1 MVLRDLIR
9 DVFRT
14 LWSHKLRTFL
24 TMFGIAWG
32 IVSIVLMVAAGEGLR
47 KGQEDQTR
55 NLGKDIM
62 IVFHGRTSLQAG
74 GTRAGRVVHWED
86 PDVQAVHSEAPD
98 CEYAIPELEQEDVR
112 THSNYNNAAFLIT
125 GSYPEFGYIRS
136 LTVGSGRFYNWDD
149 QREGRRVVFLG
160 SDAAKQLFP
169 EGRNPLGENVYLN
182 DVPFMVIGLM
192 ASKKQDSSYDG
203 WDVNK
208 VFLPFAAMRRD
219 FPDKPPGTART
230 FDQLL
235 VTPKS
240 IQQHEACKAE
250 VRAALGKMHHY
261 DPTDK
266 EACPIWDTVQNAKAF
281 AQMTDGMKYFLGAV
295 GLVTLFLGGIGVMN
309 VMMVA
314 VRERTREI
322 GVRKALGAPAHAI
335 MKQFFI
341 EAMIIALFSGAV
353 GLGIAYGLC
362 GLVDL
367 LPMPAFFAGLVPT
380 WQSGT
385 LACGMLGAIA
395 VLSALFPARRA
406 ALVDPIEALRFE
418 AGG

>member
-1 MVLRDLIR
+1 MVLQDLIR

-14 LWSHKLRTFL
+14 LWAHKLRTFL

-47 KGQEDQTR
+47 KGQEEQSR

-74 GTRAGRVVHWED
+74 GTRAGKVVHWED
-86 PDVQAVHSEAPD
+86 ADVQAVQAEGTD
-98 CEYAIPELEQEDVR
+98 CQYAIPELEQNDVR
-112 THSNYNNAAFLIT
+112 THSNYNNAAFLVT
-125 GSYPEFGYIRS
+125 GSYPEFGDIRS

-149 QREGRRVVFLG
+149 EREGRRVAFIG
-160 SDAAKQLFP
+160 TDAAKQLFP

-182 DVPFMVIGLM
+182 DMPYLVVGVM
-192 ASKKQDSSYDG
+192 AKKKQDSSYDG

-208 VFLPFAAMRRD
+208 IFVPFSAMRRD
-219 FPDKPPGTART
+219 FPDKPPGTSRT

-240 IQQHEACKAE
+240 VWQHESCKHQ
-250 VRAALGKMHHY
+250 VRVALARMHGY

-266 EACPIWDTVQNAKAF
+266 EACPIWDTVQEAKAF
-281 AQMTDGMKYFLGAV
+281 TTMTDGMKFFLGAV

-322 GVRKALGAPAHAI
+322 GVRKALGAPAHSI
-335 MKQFFI
+335 LRQFFI
-341 EAMIIALFSGAV
+341 EAMIIALISGGV
-353 GLGIAYGLC
+353 GLGVAYGIC
-362 GLVDL
+362 ALVNL
-367 LPMPAFFAGLVPT
+367 LPMPDFFAGLVAT
-380 WQSGT
+380 WKTGV
-385 LACGMLGAIA
+385 LACLMLGTIA
-395 VLSALFPARRA
+395 VFSALVPARRA
-406 ALVDPIEALRFE
+406 ASVDPIEALRFE